1 MERTLASLALVVPII
16 ASYAAGRPPPPAAL
30 VATRLMEKDP
40 RLEPR
45 YNERVPYVVVAG
57 DSSSRLID
65 LVMHPSHF
73 LVNQPQHRI
82 NHLYYITKQ
91 VIPALGRL
99 FACVGVDL
107 GHWWFSMP
115 RTFRTRKP
123 PLTTLFTSI
132 PSKDGVV
139 LDTNPFVPVVSQSSE
154 LVAIKA
160 QQRIRIDQ
168 YYLAAQCPLCDAQ
181 CRPGSLCDDCLANGQ
196 LSIQVL
202 VTRLQKV
209 TKECLDLRHICTL
222 CCSTP
227 SDFNICCASL
237 DCSVIYSR
245 LKSIQHQRLL
255 SLFINN
261 LKF

>member
-1 MERTLASLALVVPII
+1 MLPLFNKVPLMPLR
-16 ASYAAGRPPPPAAL
+16 YAAGRPPPPAAL

-65 LVMHPSHF
+65 LVIHPSQF
-73 LVNQPQHRI
+73 LVNQPQYRV
-82 NHLYYITKQ
+82 NHLYYISKQ

-99 FACVGVDL
+99 FACVGVAL
-107 GHWWFSMP
+107 EQWWLTMP

-132 PSKDGVV
+132 TSKDGIV
-139 LDTNPFVPVVSQSSE
+139 LDTNPFTPIVMQSSQ
-154 LVAIKA
+154 LAVAKA

-181 CRPGSLCDDCLANGQ
+181 CRPGSLCDECLSHGQ
-196 LSIQVL
+196 LSSQIL
-202 VTRLQKV
+202 MSRLQQV
-209 TKECLDLRHICTL
+209 TKQCLELRHICVV
-222 CCSTP
+222 CCGSY
-227 SDFNICCASL
+227 SDANVCCASL
-237 DCSVIYSR
+237 DCPVIYAR
-245 LKSIQHQRLL
+245 LKSTQHHKLL
-255 SLFINN
+255 SMFIGGIN
-261 LKF
+261 F